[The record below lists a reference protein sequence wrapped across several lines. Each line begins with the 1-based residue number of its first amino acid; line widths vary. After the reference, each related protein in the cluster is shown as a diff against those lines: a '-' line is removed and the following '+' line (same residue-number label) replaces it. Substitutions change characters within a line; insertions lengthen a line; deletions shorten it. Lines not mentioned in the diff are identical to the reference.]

1 MKIDIYNL
9 AGDKTGQA
17 QLPKEI
23 FEKDKNSDLVYQ
35 AVVSMQSNKRQVIAH
50 TKDRSE
56 VSGGGKKP
64 WKQKGTG
71 RARHGSSRSPIWI
84 GGGVTFGPTNRRNFK
99 KEVPKKIKKAALFSI
114 LSDKAKN
121 QEILVIDN
129 FNITEPKTKIVSKTL
144 VNLLNKVY
152 PEKKKGKKRTLE
164 SVLIISDKKD
174 DKLVRAVRN
183 IPKVKIIEVRNLNI
197 LDVISAQRLIF
208 LQDSI
213 KTMKDLFV
221 Q

>member
-1 MKIDIYNL
+1 MKIDIYNSI
-9 AGDKTGQA
+9 GEKTGQA

-23 FEKDKNSDLVYQ
+23 FGKETNSDLVYQ

-114 LSDKAKN
+114 LSDKVKN
-121 QEILVIDN
+121 QEVLIVDN
-129 FNITEPKTKIVSKTL
+129 FNITEPKTKIISKTL

-152 PEKKKGKKRTLE
+152 PDKKKGKNRTLE

-183 IPKVKIIEVRNLNI
+183 IPKVKIIEARNLNI

-213 KTMKDLFV
+213 KTIKELFA
-221 Q
+221 

>member
-1 MKIDIYNL
+1 MKIDIYNSI
-9 AGDKTGQA
+9 GEKTGQA

-23 FEKDKNSDLVYQ
+23 FGKETNSDLVYQ

-56 VSGGGKKP
+56 VRGGGKKP
-64 WKQKGTG
+64 WRQKGTG

-84 GGGVTFGPTNRRNFK
+84 GGGVTLGPTNRRNFK

-121 QEILVIDN
+121 QEILIVDN
-129 FNITEPKTKIVSKTL
+129 FNITEPKTKIIRKTL

-152 PEKKKGKKRTLE
+152 PDKKKKNRALE

-174 DKLVRAVRN
+174 DKLIRAVRN
-183 IPKVKIIEVRNLNI
+183 IPKVKITEVRNLNI
-197 LDVISAQRLIF
+197 LDVISSQHLIF

-221 Q
+221 

>member
-1 MKIDIYNL
+1 MKIDIYNSI
-9 AGDKTGQA
+9 GEKTGQT

-23 FEKDKNSDLVYQ
+23 FGKETNSDLIYQ

-56 VSGGGKKP
+56 VRGGGKKP
-64 WKQKGTG
+64 WRQKGTG

-121 QEILVIDN
+121 QEILIVDN
-129 FNITEPKTKIVSKTL
+129 FNITEPKTKIISKTL
-144 VNLLNKVY
+144 VNLLDKAYPDKNK
-152 PEKKKGKKRTLE
+152 GRKRMLG
-164 SVLIISDKKD
+164 SILIVSDKKD
-174 DKLVRAVRN
+174 DKLVRAIRN
-183 IPKVKIIEVRNLNI
+183 IPKVKIIEARNLNI
-197 LDVISAQRLIF
+197 LDVISVQYLIF

-213 KTMKDLFV
+213 KTMKELFI
-221 Q
+221 